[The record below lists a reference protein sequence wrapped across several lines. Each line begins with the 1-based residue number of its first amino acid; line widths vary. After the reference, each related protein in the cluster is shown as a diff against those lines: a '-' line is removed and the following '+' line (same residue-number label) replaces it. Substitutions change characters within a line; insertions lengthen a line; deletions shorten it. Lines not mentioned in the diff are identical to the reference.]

1 MPICK
6 TCNESYPQQRKDMG
20 YTVCVD
26 CSTEPGWSCSALT
39 FHKTGN
45 SIEIIKDPE
54 VAYNINQMAAR
65 KSFGVMS
72 GITGR
77 YRRYQEDTNSTPTK
91 KKWVDM
97 TGEVYST
104 RKQTIGTLSGKTVDF
119 ESQGTY
125 AVNLLESE
133 GLDASITWIKQEYR
147 NLHLSQ
153 SDFVRLIKMI
163 RALVQQVPPS
173 AQNDLKQPDN
183 NNI

>member
-1 MPICK
+1 MKANCK
-6 TCNESYPQQRKDMG
+6 TCGEPYPQQRKDMG

-77 YRRYQEDTNSTPTK
+77 YSRYRPDTDNKPAK
-91 KKWVDM
+91 KTRVDM
-97 TGEVYST
+97 TGKVISI

-119 ESQGTY
+119 EAQGAH

-133 GLDASITWIKQEYR
+133 GLDSSINWIKQEYR
-147 NLHLSQ
+147 DLRISQ
-153 SDFVRLIKMI
+153 SDFIRLVKMI
-163 RALVQQVPPS
+163 
-173 AQNDLKQPDN
+173 KCM
-183 NNI
+183 